1 MRACR
6 QQRIPFG
13 EKFMPRP
20 AVPIRVL
27 LCLAGALA
35 AGCSE
40 APAPGK
46 GGTSADGSPLTP
58 VTLVLNWYP
67 EAEHGGYYAA
77 EVHGYY
83 QEEGLDVRI
92 IPGGPNAQVLQ
103 QVAGHSVTFGVE
115 NADRVLLARA
125 AEADVVAVMAP
136 LQTSP
141 RCLMVHRQSGI
152 TRYDQLKNMTL
163 ALSSSAPWVEY
174 LKRHAT
180 LDGVQIVPYSGSV
193 AQFLLDPN
201 YAQQAYI
208 FSEPFVAE
216 KQGGDPHCLLLSDLG
231 YNPYTSVLITHGD
244 TAHDDPEL
252 VKKMTAASVRGW
264 QTYLERPDETNRHIG
279 RLNTQIDGD
288 VLDFGAQALKPL
300 CTTDDVPMERLGE
313 MTAARWQT
321 LAEQLAEVGALER
334 DRVEPQRA
342 FTTRFLPRRD

>member
-1 MRACR
+1 
-6 QQRIPFG
+6 
-13 EKFMPRP
+13 MPRP
-20 AVPIRVL
+20 AVAIHLL

-40 APAPGK
+40 APAPGE
-46 GGTSADGSPLTP
+46 GGTSADGSPLIP

-83 QEEGLDVRI
+83 QAAGLDVRI

-141 RCLMVHRQSGI
+141 RCLMVHRKSGI

-174 LKRHAT
+174 LKRRAP
-180 LDGVQIVPYSGSV
+180 LEGVRIVPYAGSV

-244 TAHDDPEL
+244 TARDDPEL
-252 VKKMTAASVRGW
+252 VRRMTAASVRGW

-279 RLNTQIDGD
+279 RLNPQMEGD
-288 VLDFGAQALKPL
+288 VLDYGAQALKPL
-300 CTTDDVPMERLGE
+300 CTTNDVPLERLGE

-321 LAEQLAEVGALER
+321 LAEQLVEVGAIEG
-334 DRVEPQRA
+334 DRAEPDRA
-342 FTTRFLPRRD
+342 FTARFLPRRD